1 MAPATSV
8 LGCPSCDGIRL
19 RALLTPASS
28 GALVARGRAGRD
40 GQAAGRLSLA
50 AAGPDSGVLD
60 ALRAASASTIELAQ
74 RTADGDAE
82 LPEANVRSRG
92 CWRPVCW
99 SGIGRPVA
107 AFPARGRPM
116 PDQHT

>member
-1 MAPATSV
+1 MAPAPGV
-8 LGCPSCDGIRL
+8 LGCPSCDCIRL

-92 CWRPVCW
+92 CWPKPPGVRP
-99 SGIGRPVA
+99 G
-107 AFPARGRPM
+107 
-116 PDQHT
+116 